1 MLKTKQFFVQFLTS
15 VKILIMFITQTTKS
29 MKINALQILIK
40 PPYLINFLLQWLLMM
55 QQVLSIATSQ
65 LEAFQR
71 DDFKHIEW
79 DSLEVWYLETSFC
92 FFRVETFFSCNI
104 WYRQYNE
111 LTHLWTYFYFDLNC
125 IPVSIFSLV
134 ISEGPKSSDE
144 AEFLINSSAELKKC
158 YGHLWG
164 VS

>member
-1 MLKTKQFFVQFLTS
+1 MKLKYLFMICTELFYSYLWAS
-15 VKILIMFITQTTKS
+15 VFSDLVSRILNCVENKTIFCPVSDFNKILIMFIIQTTKS

-79 DSLEVWYLETSFC
+79 YSLEVWYLETSFC
-92 FFRVETFFSCNI
+92 FFRVETFF
-104 WYRQYNE
+104 
-111 LTHLWTYFYFDLNC
+111 
-125 IPVSIFSLV
+125 
-134 ISEGPKSSDE
+134 
-144 AEFLINSSAELKKC
+144 FL
-158 YGHLWG
+158 
-164 VS
+164 

>member
-1 MLKTKQFFVQFLTS
+1 ML
-15 VKILIMFITQTTKS
+15 IIQTTKS
-29 MKINALQILIK
+29 MKINALQILIM

-71 DDFKHIEW
+71 DDFKHIKW
-79 DSLEVWYLETSFC
+79 YSLEVWYLETSFC
-92 FFRVETFFSCNI
+92 FFQSWDIFSCNI

-111 LTHLWTYFYFDLNC
+111 LTHLWTYFYFDFNF
-125 IPVSIFSLV
+125 ISIFSLV
-134 ISEGPKSSDE
+134 ISEGPKSFDE